1 MHPHGKAANTEAS
14 EPPFAGCVT
23 LGKLLFSEDLGG
35 CVLEA
40 ELGSNCRE
48 GTNVTAFYLLGNEEV
63 VEV

>member
-1 MHPHGKAANTEAS
+1 MHPHGKAANTEAL

-40 ELGSNCRE
+40 GLGSNCRE

>member
-40 ELGSNCRE
+40 GLGSDCRE
-48 GTNVTAFYLLGNEEV
+48 STVTAFYLLGNEEV

>member
-1 MHPHGKAANTEAS
+1 MHPHGKAANTEDS

-40 ELGSNCRE
+40 GLGSNCHE

>member
-40 ELGSNCRE
+40 GLGSDCRE